1 MYSHAN
7 PCVSVLQGLSAAPG
21 KILWGG
27 MNFLEPL
34 CGSGASYWSQWGLR
48 ITSWNSWVFH
58 SQILGQEQCV
68 FPDQLLEHR
77 IRWISEGPML
87 VNGSGPQVTS
97 HVLGASCWDSIRICL
112 EPDMHGVCICIYC
125 QTSHWTIQWVWM
137 GESIWNLGR
146 LLGRQKD
153 VTVLKHT
160 QAGCW
165 VWRCLIASGIPG
177 TTGLGWALVDRQK
190 QHWAGVAG
198 GGSITLSL
206 IRCGELKHTDGYG
219 KLLSLSHFIIIF
231 F

>member
-1 MYSHAN
+1 MYSHVN

-48 ITSWNSWVFH
+48 ITSWNSWVFN

-97 HVLGASCWDSIRICL
+97 HILGAGCWESIHICF

-125 QTSHWTIQWVWM
+125 QTSHWSIQWVGM
-137 GESIWNLGR
+137 GESVWNLGR

-165 VWRCLIASGIPG
+165 VWRCEFDCIRDPRHHW
-177 TTGLGWALVDRQK
+177 TGLGLSRQAEAALGWSSWRRQHHSFPMRRTK
-190 QHWAGVAG
+190 THRWLRKA
-198 GGSITLSL
+198 SS
-206 IRCGELKHTDGYG
+206 
-219 KLLSLSHFIIIF
+219 SLSFYYHFF
-231 F
+231 